1 MEYFQMTGK
10 KGNIIPIFKKRDKQ
24 NIKNYGPVSL
34 LPICSKIFERIIY
47 DNMLKYF
54 LDNNLISP
62 KQFRFRAGDSCINQL
77 LPTLMIF
84 FIFFDNGL
92 EIRAVFLDI
101 SKAFDK
107 LKQNG
112 IKDKLLCLL
121 IVLVF
126 VGVPQESNLGPLL
139 FLIYIN
145 DLSNGL

>member
-1 MEYFQMTGK
+1 M
-10 KGNIIPIFKKRDKQ
+10 
-24 NIKNYGPVSL
+24 
-34 LPICSKIFERIIY
+34 
-47 DNMLKYF
+47 
-54 LDNNLISP
+54 
-62 KQFRFRAGDSCINQL
+62 
-77 LPTLMIF
+77 
-84 FIFFDNGL
+84 
-92 EIRAVFLDI
+92 DI

>member
-1 MEYFQMTGK
+1 
-10 KGNIIPIFKKRDKQ
+10 
-24 NIKNYGPVSL
+24 
-34 LPICSKIFERIIY
+34 
-47 DNMLKYF
+47 
-54 LDNNLISP
+54 
-62 KQFRFRAGDSCINQL
+62 
-77 LPTLMIF
+77 MIF